1 MTEPCN
7 FIICTTQRSGK
18 TWLARTLECLG
29 TGAAQEYVTMLHR
42 RNAMLVEGWDRGGIA
57 GFVEAILG
65 QQAGRPAGLSV
76 PWNEMSWLA
85 RQSGFSESELLDR
98 LAELMGRDTRLIFL
112 VRRDIVAQA
121 VSHYLLRQTGYAHSF
136 NSEESRQSRSSVEY
150 DAKQISRYLSLS
162 RTAYRAWQALLKDRA
177 HCTVHYEQLNADT
190 VNEVRRLLAY
200 IRFGQELSE
209 ARIRSCAGRT
219 EKVGDGLNEEMIAR
233 FISEPECQATIAEAR
248 KLVS

>member
-1 MTEPCN
+1 LTGPCN
-7 FIICTTQRSGK
+7 FIVCTTQRSGK
-18 TWLARTLECLG
+18 TWLVRTLECLG

-42 RNAMLVEGWDRGGIA
+42 GNAMLVEAWNRVGLA
-57 GFVEAILG
+57 GFVEALLG

-76 PWNEMSWLA
+76 PWNEMAWLA
-85 RQSGFSESELLDR
+85 RHSGLSEAELLDR
-98 LAELMGRDTRLIFL
+98 LVELMGRDTRLLFL

-121 VSHYLLRQTGYAHSF
+121 VSHYLLRETGYAHSF

-162 RTAYRAWQALLKDRA
+162 QTAYQAWRTLLKDRA
-177 HCTVHYEQLNADT
+177 HCIVHYEQLTVDT
-190 VNEVRRLLAY
+190 VNEVRRLLTY
-200 IRFGQELSE
+200 IGFGRDLSD
-209 ARIRSCAGRT
+209 ARIASCAGRT
-219 EKVGDGLNEEMIAR
+219 EKVGDRLNEEMIAR